1 MNNWIYVDNKPQYFK
16 TGEEFATFLKDR
28 INKYKESI
36 KTKNK

>member
-1 MNNWIYVDNKPQYFK
+1 MGKFLFVDNKARYFK
-16 TGEEFATFLKDR
+16 DGEEFVTFLKDR